1 MSRDRLT
8 IPGWLPPLLLTL
20 LALFAVAPFLR
31 PGYFWGAHDARHD
44 VYFLLEYDRAVQEGK
59 WLVHWCPDFA
69 FGQGYPFFLVY
80 GPLATFLAEL
90 FHHFAG
96 FGLTTS
102 VKTVFALA
110 AVGSALSM
118 YFFVQSWAGERAAF
132 VAGLLY
138 LFVPYHLVDL
148 YVRAAMAE
156 SLSFVFMPLVLWA
169 ALEAVRRPGW
179 KPIVLGALA
188 YASLM
193 ITSNL
198 VVVLFTPLLAAYL
211 AVVILLRTNEEMPFG
226 GLSRQSVFPLA
237 GELLHLAIPPALMLL
252 LGLGL
257 SAFFWLPALT
267 EFKYVSVR
275 QWYGGYY
282 DFHKSFIYWYQ
293 LFSPHWGYGISVPG
307 PDDDLSFQLGIVPFA
322 LSAAS
327 IYFARKLDGWHRWT
341 VALFLATTAAAAFLT
356 LGASAWA
363 WEHVPGVRFAQ
374 FPWRYLILTTLAM
387 PIAASGVLAS
397 AKRGAETWA
406 VALFLGGLVILGSAP
421 YLRVEIVPPPKDSG
435 TLAGLMRF
443 ERTANEMTGVSVA
456 AKEVP
461 RWSPLAALYVEGKNV
476 TTKVNYGAIPPA
488 GRKGPVLGV
497 HSLAMGTDYEEV
509 WYWAADDYQRIE
521 FFFEYF
527 PGWTAYI
534 LDPKTKQVQKVIR
547 LTFDDVADPYGRISV
562 PVPAG
567 EHILL
572 LKFEDTPVRKAGK
585 AITLATVVLLLAFFV
600 VRWRTVQS

>member
-1 MSRDRLT
+1 MLT
-8 IPGWLPPLLLTL
+8 G
-20 LALFAVAPFLR
+20 FAIAPFMR

-80 GPLATFLAEL
+80 GPLATFLAEI

-96 FGLTTS
+96 FSLTGS
-102 VKTVFALA
+102 VKAVFALA
-110 AVGSALSM
+110 AIGSALSM
-118 YFFVQSWAGERAAF
+118 YFFVRAWAGERAAF

-138 LFVPYHLVDL
+138 LYVPYHLVDL

-156 SLSFVFMPLVLWA
+156 SLSFVFMPLVLWG

-179 KPIVLGALA
+179 KPVVGGALA
-188 YASLM
+188 YAALM
-193 ITSNL
+193 VTRNL

-211 AVVILLRTNEEMPFG
+211 ALVILLHMNEEMPFRE
-226 GLSRQSVFPLA
+226 LSRESVFPLL
-237 GELLHLAIPPALMLL
+237 GEAIHLAIPPALMLL

-267 EFKYVSVR
+267 EFKYVNTR

-282 DFHKSFIYWYQ
+282 DFHNSFIYWHQ
-293 LFSPHWGYGISVPG
+293 LFSPHWGYGISIPG

-327 IYFARKLDGWHRWT
+327 LYLLRRMDGWRRWIVGFFL
-341 VALFLATTAAAAFLT
+341 VAVAAAAFLT

-387 PIAASGVLAS
+387 PPAAAGLLALRK
-397 AKRGAETWA
+397 APEEARGWA
-406 VALFLGGLVILGSAP
+406 VALLLGGLALVGSAP

-443 ERTANEMTGVSVA
+443 QRTADEMTGVSIA

-461 RWSPLAALYVEGKNV
+461 RWSPLAALYVEGKDV

-509 WYWAADDYQRIE
+509 WYWAADDYQRIQ

-572 LKFEDTPVRKAGK
+572 LKFEDTPVRRAGK
-585 AITLATVVLLLAFFV
+585 IVTLVTILSLLAFFV
-600 VRWRTVQS
+600 ARGLSLRAIRERGG